1 MRLCSREW
9 ELPIAT
15 SPLKPWFSVS
25 VASQET
31 MQLEGEEG
39 GQCDLMIKWQQ
50 EGILERMPAFECYV
64 KWTMPLA
71 EAYVPSV
78 WDGQRRSCVT
88 NGCHVLL
95 FAEMGGKELWRTCT
109 WEIYSLLLCFP
120 SDLKVQQRHRSITL
134 SLQNISPLTRTADFK
149 RIMNS
154 VFNLTSPC

>member
-15 SPLKPWFSVS
+15 SLFKTLIFSQRS
-25 VASQET
+25 VTGDNAV
-31 MQLEGEEG
+31 GGGGGREG
-39 GQCDLMIKWQQ
+39 GGQRDLMIKWRQ

-95 FAEMGGKELWRTCT
+95 FAEMGGKGLWRTCPQRIKDMLAKVYMP
-109 WEIYSLLLCFP
+109 EKRILCSF
-120 SDLKVQQRHRSITL
+120 V
-134 SLQNISPLTRTADFK
+134 SPLTLK
-149 RIMNS
+149 CSS
-154 VFNLTSPC
+154 VTEALR